1 MSLSII
7 GDFVPDFFADIPP
20 AEPAN
25 ATIELTVELLQSE
38 ATIFSEIES
47 SHPEP
52 TLYGV
57 SDGKAIGTYLEHKFR
72 AHLTAKGYAY
82 QMGNAANGLDFPGL
96 DVDIKVTSVKQPQS
110 SCPFRSIRQK
120 VYGLGYSLLVFVYD
134 KADDSATTTAVLKMV
149 STVFVERE
157 QTADYTMTAGIRKIV
172 ADGDSVEVIKQE
184 LMAHMEARA
193 LTSEEHELRNLADAI
208 MEKLPEQGYLT
219 ISPAMQW
226 RLQYKRVM
234 EKAGTVDGVL
244 SVYKTKSLTN
254 PTL

>member
-1 MSLSII
+1 VL
-7 GDFVPDFFADIPP
+7 DLFADIPP
-20 AEPAN
+20 SKRSAAL
-25 ATIELTVELLQSE
+25 TELTIPLLRQE
-38 ATIFSEIES
+38 ATRFSEVES
-47 SHPEP
+47 THPEP

-72 AHLTAKGYAY
+72 TYLTDRGYSY

-96 DVDIKVTSVKQPQS
+96 DVDIKVTSIKQPQS

-134 KADDSATTTAVLKMV
+134 KADDPTTKTAVLKMV
-149 STVFVERE
+149 STVFVEKD
-157 QTADYTMTAGIRKIV
+157 QTADFQMTAGIRKIV
-172 ADGDSVEVIKQE
+172 ADAERDKDSPEVIKQE

-193 LTSEEHELRNLADAI
+193 LTSEEHELRALADAI
-208 MEKLPEQGYLT
+208 MERLPEQGYLT

-234 EKAGTVDGVL
+234 EKAGAVTGVL
-244 SVYKTKSLTN
+244 SVYKTDPLN
-254 PTL
+254 NL

>member
-1 MSLSII
+1 MSNL
-7 GDFVPDFFADIPP
+7 FADFPP
-20 AEPAN
+20 ANSTRADVP
-25 ATIELTVELLQSE
+25 LTVELLRTE
-38 ATIFSEIES
+38 ATLFSEIES

-52 TLYGV
+52 SLYGV
-57 SDGKAIGTYLEHKFR
+57 SDGKAIGTYLEQKFR
-72 AHLTAKGYAY
+72 IYLTNKGYSY

-134 KADDSATTTAVLKMV
+134 KTDDTDTKTAVLKMV
-149 STVFVERE
+149 STVFVEKD
-157 QTADYTMTAGIRKIV
+157 QTADYTMTAGILKIV
-172 ADGDSVEVIKQE
+172 ADGKADGDSIEVTKQE

-193 LTSEEHELRNLADAI
+193 LTSDEHELRALADDI
-208 MEKLPEQGYLT
+208 IEKLPEQGYLT

-226 RLQYKRVM
+226 RLQYKRAM

-244 SVYKTKSLTN
+244 SVYKTN
-254 PTL
+254 P

>member
-1 MSLSII
+1 M
-7 GDFVPDFFADIPP
+7 PDLFADIPP
-20 AEPAN
+20 AQLAN
-25 ATIELTVELLQSE
+25 ATVNLTAELLRTE
-38 ATIFSEIES
+38 GTLFSEIES

-52 TLYGV
+52 SLYGV

-72 AHLTAKGYAY
+72 AYLTNKGYTY

-134 KADDSATTTAVLKMV
+134 KADDPAAKTALLKMV
-149 STVFVERE
+149 STVFVEKD
-157 QTADYTMTAGIRKIV
+157 QTADYTMTAGIRKIISNGKD
-172 ADGDSVEVIKQE
+172 DGDSVEVIKQE

-193 LTSEEHELRNLADAI
+193 LTSEEHELRALADAI
-208 MEKLPEQGYLT
+208 IEKLPEQGYLT

-244 SVYKTKSLTN
+244 SVYKTKPLTIAD
-254 PTL
+254 L